1 MVKFPNVDLLMEMAD
16 MREAN
21 RSYEANLQVIKQADS
36 LNSMTLDLL
45 NDTRSFEEFFMMPVL
60 SVASSLLGSPAVSQ
74 ALPSTQQSASVAG
87 AGSDF
92 GQVFSQVGEAI
103 NTLKAGESAAISGF
117 RVRHRFNTSSSPSCF
132 RRARHGTSGRSWVCA
147 D

>member
-1 MVKFPNVDLLMEMAD
+1 M
-16 MREAN
+16 
-21 RSYEANLQVIKQADS
+21 I
-36 LNSMTLDLL
+36 
-45 NDTRSFEEFFMMPVL
+45 PVL

-103 NTLKAGESAAISGF
+103 NTLKAGESAAISGLQGQ
-117 RVRHRFNTSSSPSCF
+117 TSVQYVVESVMS
-132 RRARHGTSGRSWVCA
+132 AERSLQTMVSIRDKIVSA
-147 D
+147 YQTISQMAI